1 MPSKRRRIA
10 VFPGQFDPITNGH
23 LDIIRRGAELFEEL
37 IVAVGV
43 NPEKRELFSLDERV
57 EMIRGLVK
65 DMRQVK
71 VQKYT
76 GLTVD
81 FVKRAKAL
89 ILVRGIRDVSDLRH
103 EFQMA
108 QVNRAVGHIETVFM
122 MTGERYALISSSL
135 IRQILAMGGDVR
147 ALSGVLPA
155 LVIDRLAE
163 CGKEEL
169 K

>member
-57 EMIRGLVK
+57 EMIRGLVRG
-65 DMRQVK
+65 MPHVK

-108 QVNRAVGHIETVFM
+108 QVNRAVGHVETVFM
-122 MTGERYALISSSL
+122 MTGDRYALISSSL

-155 LVIDRLAE
+155 LVIDRLAAR
-163 CGKEEL
+163 GKEEL

>member
-57 EMIRGLVK
+57 EMIRGLVGG
-65 DMRQVK
+65 MRQVK

-108 QVNRAVGHIETVFM
+108 QVNRAVGHVETVFM
-122 MTGERYALISSSL
+122 MTGDRYALISSSL

-155 LVIDRLAE
+155 LVIERLAARE
-163 CGKEEL
+163 KEEF